1 MQWKNINQCGE
12 KNLAVNLHL
21 HPPPTFPVELP
32 RKVLMPRKRHFCSN
46 SNWICQQI
54 GAARII
60 RNGTFYFA
68 SAHWPAERFGGNVN
82 NGKLS
87 STVCSTT
94 SLTTATSTLCHCSC
108 YSITAIVAP
117 LPPQTTIVPRG
128 YFTEPCT
135 SKKHGT
141 SRKRHIC
148 SQEWCILQFYLPLS

>member
-1 MQWKNINQCGE
+1 MKKTWQWTCTSILRRPSQLSCRE
-12 KNLAVNLHL
+12 KFWCREKGIFAQIQAEVVNKLGL
-21 HPPPTFPVELP
+21 LGSLEMGPKKTKTL
-32 RKVLMPRKRHFCSN
+32 
-46 SNWICQQI
+46 
-54 GAARII
+54 
-60 RNGTFYFA
+60 YFA